1 MGENETR
8 KPPRFSKYG
17 KVFVYTLLALIVL
30 QITATVATYGI
41 CKVNLFPKVC
51 QYDDLYL
58 MVSILVTVATL
69 YPIGKSYHNR
79 AMRIANR
86 GVYAKPG
93 QLSQAFQHTYQLINQ
108 MTRDDTTDAPGLI
121 TGLDRFKNEGWW
133 VTIPAD
139 NSTEVWVD
147 LYTFW
152 QWLEKVE
159 GMRQNGDRYPTARDR
174 WEKLIGKNLWLAYCT
189 ILEQV
194 GVLQFST
201 SDPRSKRYQG
211 AIPWS
216 VVEQYAKMRT
226 PTRK

>member
-1 MGENETR
+1 MADTETR

-17 KVFVYTLLALIVL
+17 RLFAYVLIALIVL
-30 QITATVATYGI
+30 QVTAIVATYGV
-41 CKVNLFPKVC
+41 CKVDLFPEVC
-51 QYDDLYL
+51 RYQHLYL

-69 YPIGKSYHNR
+69 YPIGKSYHDR

-93 QLSQAFQHTYQLINQ
+93 QLSQAYQYTMQLV
-108 MTRDDTTDAPGLI
+108 TRTVTEDQPGLI
-121 TGLDRFKNEGWW
+121 TGLDRFTNTGWW
-133 VTIPAD
+133 VTIPAQGGV
-139 NSTEVWVD
+139 NVWVD
-147 LYTFW
+147 QYTFW

-159 GMRQNGDRYPTARDR
+159 SMRQNGDRYPTARDR
-174 WEKLIGKNLWLAYCT
+174 WERVIGKSLWLAYCT
-189 ILEQV
+189 ILEEV

-201 SDPRSKRYQG
+201 DDPRSKRYAG

>member
-8 KPPRFSKYG
+8 KPSPFSKYG
-17 KVFVYTLLALIVL
+17 KVFIYALLALIVL
-30 QITATVATYGI
+30 QVTATVATYGI
-41 CKVNLFPKVC
+41 CKVDLFPKVC
-51 QYDDLYL
+51 RYDDLYL
-58 MVSILVTVATL
+58 LVSILVAVFTL
-69 YPIGKSYHNR
+69 YPIGKSYHSR

-93 QLSQAFQHTYQLINQ
+93 QLSQAYQYTMQLV
-108 MTRDDTTDAPGLI
+108 TRVATEDEPGLI
-121 TGLDRFKNEGWW
+121 TGLDRFANTGWW

-147 LYTFW
+147 QYTFW

-159 GMRQNGDRYPTARDR
+159 AMRQTGDRYPTARDR
-174 WEKLIGKNLWLAYCT
+174 WEKPIGKNLWMAYCT

-194 GVLQFST
+194 GVLQFTT
-201 SDPRSKRYQG
+201 SDPRSKRYMG